1 MCGGSSVTGAPL
13 VISGAPRSGTT
24 LIYNLMDGHS
34 DISWLVTEAYF
45 FEYLYDLGVERE
57 EVYRHLADAGVDA
70 LIDGLR
76 DRGVIP
82 PLHNAYRQVFPG
94 TMETAVTY
102 EVPWNEAS
110 FRAALQSVDFSSI
123 AEMWRGIAR
132 ACLAAM
138 GQTERRYVCIKAA
151 DYGKSAFAS
160 VATIEDSRAILI
172 LRNPVLAID
181 SLKFGRA
188 KRNDKRLTWPTLAT
202 HIGLYARMFAAA
214 ARLAEEPRLCIIRY
228 EDLAAS
234 PETEMRRIAA
244 WLDIAFEPTLTEP
257 TFLGRGWTGHST
269 QRVTSGVDS
278 ELAVREPKYL
288 TPREQDVIRTALADP
303 MTRWGYA

>member
-1 MCGGSSVTGAPL
+1 MKGAPL

-45 FEYLYDLGVERE
+45 FEYLHDLGVERE
-57 EVYRHLADAGVDA
+57 AVYRLLADAGIDS

-76 DRGVIP
+76 DRSVIP
-82 PLHNAYRQVFPG
+82 PLHNSYRQVFPG

-102 EVPWNEAS
+102 EVPWDEEA
-110 FRAALQSVDFSSI
+110 FRVALQSVDFSTISS
-123 AEMWRGIAR
+123 MWKGIAR
-132 ACLAAM
+132 ACLQAM
-138 GQTERRYVCIKAA
+138 GQAERRYVCLKAA

-160 VATIEDSRAILI
+160 IATIEDARAILI

-181 SLKFGRA
+181 SLKYGRA

-202 HIGLYARMFAAA
+202 HIGQYVRMFEAAA
-214 ARLAEEPRLCIIRY
+214 KLADEPKLYIIRY
-228 EDLAAS
+228 EDLAAE
-234 PETEMRRIAA
+234 PGAEMRRIAA
-244 WLDIAFEPTLTEP
+244 WLDIAFEPALIEP
-257 TFLGRGWTGHST
+257 TFLGRSWTGHST

-288 TPREQDVIRTALADP
+288 TRREQDVIRDALSEG
-303 MTRWGYA
+303 MSRWGYA